1 MTDLIS
7 RYGIEAVKFMQMSL
21 ERQQVA
27 ENIEIQE
34 TKANNMKGKVQEAK
48 VATTKPA
55 VEERKSKLADK
66 TQPQEMD
73 RSSGVQI
80 SGGSKQSNGSG
91 NAQHERRGR

>member
-1 MTDLIS
+1 
-7 RYGIEAVKFMQMSL
+7 
-21 ERQQVA
+21 
-27 ENIEIQE
+27 
-34 TKANNMKGKVQEAK
+34 MKEKVQEAK

-55 VEERKSKLADK
+55 VEERKSNLGDK

-91 NAQHERRGR
+91 NA